1 MSLTLPTVGT
11 VASGGTAGPT
21 WATLLKQALE
31 TIDSHDHTSGKGT
44 KVPISG
50 INFNADVDFEGY
62 SLEAIE
68 RLGLATQTVSLASAA
83 NKNSLYVKD
92 GELYYITTAG
102 ADIQVTSGAGLNL
115 SSIGTIGGD
124 FGTADATV
132 TYSDSSKSFLFKQ
145 DADQTADIACGSVFI
160 YENVASGKYSKFAAP
175 TGQASNLTYTLPGAL
190 PSSVTLPMVS
200 TTAGVLSF
208 AEVSNSMIRDSS
220 GLSVIGR
227 SADSTGDVAD
237 ITAGT
242 DHHVLRRSGSTL
254 GFGQIATAGITDSAV
269 TTAKINDGA
278 VTQAKRASL
287 GQQISSSCGSSWS
300 NNSSTK
306 TDITNLSVSITTT
319 GRPVFVGLISD
330 GSGSSSA
337 IRLQSNGG
345 IITGALGFFRGVTN
359 ISEFSLSETVGS
371 SSDPSAS
378 ARHPPS
384 SFFCIEAVSAGTYT
398 YKASGGGGV
407 NFNTTTI
414 YADNIKLIAFE
425 L

>member
-31 TIDSHDHTSGKGT
+31 TIDSHNHTSGKGT
-44 KVPISG
+44 RVPISG

-102 ADIQVTSGAGLNL
+102 ADIQITSGSGLNL

-132 TYSDSSKSFLFKQ
+132 TYSDTSKSFLFKQ
-145 DADQTADIACGSVFI
+145 DADKTADMAFGSIFI
-160 YENVASGKYSKFAAP
+160 YENVTSGKYSKFAAP
-175 TGQASNLTYTLPGAL
+175 TGQASNLSYTLPGAL
-190 PSSVTLPMVS
+190 PSSVTLPMLS
-200 TTAGVLSF
+200 TTGGALSF
-208 AEVSNSMIRDSS
+208 GEIANSMIRDSS

-242 DHHVLRRSGSTL
+242 DGHVLRRSGSTL
-254 GFGQIATAGITDSAV
+254 GFGQIATAGIADSAV

-278 VTQAKRASL
+278 VTQAKLGSL
-287 GQQISSSCGSSWS
+287 NYTVSSGDTGSSFLGT
-300 NNSSTK
+300 STSW
-306 TDITNLSVSITTT
+306 TDVTNLTASITTT
-319 GRPVFVGLISD
+319 GRPILMLLQSSNTAI
-330 GSGSSSA
+330 GSGFVTGDATAYFRWVVNGSAVALYNFSSA
-337 IRLQSNGG
+337 
-345 IITGALGFFRGVTN
+345 GAGV
-359 ISEFSLSETVGS
+359 SAL
-371 SSDPSAS
+371 PAS
-378 ARHPPS
+378 AFSH
-384 SFFCIEAVSAGTYT
+384 FHAIAAGTHT
-398 YKASGGGGV
+398 V
-407 NFNTTTI
+407 
-414 YADNIKLIAFE
+414 KLQYIVAGTGDVSMNEVKLVVVE